1 MYELIVIA
9 KTDEA
14 EGKVEKHLK
23 DLAAVDVKSQKMG
36 RKQLAYPVAKVTEAE
51 YFSWTFDAPGEGI
64 VKLNSL
70 LRLEQEDVLRYLIT
84 IAPKVSQGKKVTKE
98 PTVLFDKVPLD
109 SSRGKPEE
117 PRERPKV
124 TVTTRI
130 KTSQKGKVSVKS
142 AGREKGTIG
151 TKGIKSTKGKK

>member
-64 VKLNSL
+64 VRLNNL

-98 PTVLFDKVPLD
+98 STVPLD
-109 SSRGKPEE
+109 KVQGLRPEE
-117 PRERPKV
+117 PKERPKV
-124 TVTTRI
+124 TVTTRV
-130 KTSQKGKVSVKS
+130 KTSQKGKVSVK
-142 AGREKGTIG
+142 
-151 TKGIKSTKGKK
+151 